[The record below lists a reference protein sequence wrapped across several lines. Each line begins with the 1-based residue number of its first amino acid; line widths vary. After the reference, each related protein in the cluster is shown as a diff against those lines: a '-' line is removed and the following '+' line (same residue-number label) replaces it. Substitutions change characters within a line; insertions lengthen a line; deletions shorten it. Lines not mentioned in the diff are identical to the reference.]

1 MLRAPRWRFE
11 TKRKKALPLRIAP
24 RCLRSLLVAAAD
36 SIGEATQEIA
46 GQLDQIEDR
55 VLSGSLRDES
65 AALLQLR
72 RGISR
77 QERLVQAA
85 HSVLSQ
91 LEQNRAESVL
101 QAYRDLG
108 SRVRQRVD
116 AFHADL
122 HLQAERA
129 RLLQEELAAQLATA
143 TNRNLF
149 ALTVV
154 TTVLLPPAFVT
165 GYFGMNTKG
174 LPFADSDYG
183 TVYATVLCLLAAGV
197 VYLLIRRYRAV
208 S

>member
-1 MLRAPRWRFE
+1 M
-11 TKRKKALPLRIAP
+11 
-24 RCLRSLLVAAAD
+24 AAAD

-46 GQLDQIEDR
+46 SQLDQIEDR
-55 VLSGSLRDES
+55 VLSGAFKDES
-65 AALLQLR
+65 AELLRLR

-85 HSVLSQ
+85 HSVLRQ

-101 QAYRDLG
+101 QAYRGLG

-154 TTVLLPPAFVT
+154 TTVLLRP
-165 GYFGMNTKG
+165 
-174 LPFADSDYG
+174 LS
-183 TVYATVLCLLAAGV
+183 
-197 VYLLIRRYRAV
+197 
-208 S
+208 